1 MGEVSNVTHVV
12 KKQLV
17 TITATQFLVQTYIN
31 ATKVSVNKL
40 KIVTCNYFSSV
51 MLQER
56 LRTQHENTTKLRL
69 QQDFLGDIF
78 TFYLRN
84 KIVTLCKTFN
94 SMT

>member
-1 MGEVSNVTHVV
+1 MGEASNVTYVV

-40 KIVTCNYFSSV
+40 KSVTCNSFSLV

-69 QQDFLGDIF
+69 QQDFQEISSRFILEIK
-78 TFYLRN
+78 L
-84 KIVTLCKTFN
+84 
-94 SMT
+94 